1 LAVALIVEGSYASF
15 FIQSIV
21 FMTVGDD
28 VKIVGDGIKFV
39 GDDVAVP
46 V

>member
-1 LAVALIVEGSYASF
+1 MSLSLV
-15 FIQSIV
+15 
-21 FMTVGDD
+21 VGDD
-28 VKIVGDGIKFV
+28 VKIDGDAVLIA